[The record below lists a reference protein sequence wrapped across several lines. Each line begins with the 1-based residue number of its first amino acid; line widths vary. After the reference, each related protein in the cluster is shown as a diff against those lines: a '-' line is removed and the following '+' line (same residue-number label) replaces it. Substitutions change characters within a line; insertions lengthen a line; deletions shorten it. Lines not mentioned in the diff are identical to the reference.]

1 MSLFSRA
8 LSLWRTTH
16 SHTHTHISPLSPSHV
31 SVYPSH
37 SPPSTILRLLPLP
50 CLCLSLPSSPSPHL
64 LGWAASK
71 FRSVCTNDGK
81 ETTDV
86 FVKCTT
92 YTHTHGLLL
101 RLFPDRV
108 RWLQTPCYGYA
119 YMYIYIYIH
128 LCIYAYMY
136 IYIYICKYVYV
147 FIQIN
152 TQPPFRAVF
161 T

>member
-37 SPPSTILRLLPLP
+37 SPPSTISRVLPLP

-81 ETTDV
+81 ETTDI
-86 FVKCTT
+86 FVKCAT
-92 YTHTHGLLL
+92 YTYTRGLFL
-101 RLFPDRV
+101 RLFPHRV
-108 RWLQTPCYGYA
+108 TWLQIPCYGYM
-119 YMYIYIYIH
+119 YMYIYIYIYIH
-128 LCIYAYMY
+128 LCINAYIHICICIYMY
-136 IYIYICKYVYV
+136 ICICIYTDKHMYLY
-147 FIQIN
+147 
-152 TQPPFRAVF
+152 R
-161 T
+161 